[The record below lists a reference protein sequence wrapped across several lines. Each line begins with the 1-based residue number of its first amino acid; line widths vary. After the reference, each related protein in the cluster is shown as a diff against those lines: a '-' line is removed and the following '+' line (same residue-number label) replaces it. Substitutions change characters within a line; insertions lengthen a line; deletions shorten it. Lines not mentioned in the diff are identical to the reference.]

1 VDNNVYTN
9 LMAQLNLR
17 SAVEATG
24 RHPETAARLGVDDGE
39 RHEWERAAE
48 AMFVPYDEERG
59 LHPQDQDF
67 LEHQRWDFE
76 NTPPNQYPLLLH
88 FPYFQLYRKQVIK
101 QADLVLAM
109 HWRGDAFTREQKRAN
124 FDYYERLT
132 VRDSSLSACTQ
143 SVLAAEVGHLD
154 LARDY
159 LEEAARMDL
168 DDLAHNTGDGL
179 HMASLAGA
187 VLAAVTGFGGVRDYN
202 GRLSFRPRLPGGLDR
217 LRFFLEVRG
226 SVLRVEIAP
235 EQVTYSLPQGD
246 SLRFSHWD
254 EDVTLDGNGGVQ
266 LPIPPQEEEAP
277 PSPPPGREPRAGR
290 SGRDR
295 RPPSEE
301 GLHHAQGMLETA
313 GMPPDTPL

>member
-1 VDNNVYTN
+1 
-9 LMAQLNLR
+9 M
-17 SAVEATG
+17 
-24 RHPETAARLGVDDGE
+24 DDGE
-39 RHEWERAAE
+39 RREWERAAD
-48 AMFVPYDEERG
+48 AMFVPFDEERG

-76 NTPPNQYPLLLH
+76 NTPPDKYPLLLH
-88 FPYFQLYRKQVIK
+88 YPYFQLYRKQVVK

-109 HWRGDAFTREQKRAN
+109 HWRGDAFTREQKHAN

-168 DDLAHNTGDGL
+168 EDLAHNTGDGL

-202 GRLSFRPRLPGGLDR
+202 GRLSFRPRLPEGIER
-217 LRFFLEVRG
+217 LRFSLEVRG

-235 EQVTYSLPQGD
+235 DRDRVLAPAGRLAALLALGRGRDPRRERQACTCRY
-246 SLRFSHWD
+246 LRH
-254 EDVTLDGNGGVQ
+254 
-266 LPIPPQEEEAP
+266 EEEPP
-277 PSPPPGREPRAGR
+277 PSPPPGTRAARRALAQGLAALRGR
-290 SGRDR
+290 APPATGHARDGAHAAR
-295 RPPSEE
+295 RPR
-301 GLHHAQGMLETA
+301 
-313 GMPPDTPL
+313 